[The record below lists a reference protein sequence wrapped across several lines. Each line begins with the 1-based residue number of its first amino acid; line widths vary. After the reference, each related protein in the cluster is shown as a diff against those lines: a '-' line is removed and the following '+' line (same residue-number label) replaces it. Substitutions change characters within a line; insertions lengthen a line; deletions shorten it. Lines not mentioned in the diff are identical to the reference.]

1 VAKSPRAGGKVVTKN
16 FGGVKGK
23 RPEFPVNAAES
34 DATADKQA
42 KFSHYS
48 ILAGCV
54 LLDGAALAWGG
65 HQIYSGATAHPP
77 STVSIFWGALT
88 LVAAIFITRSLLW
101 LSIIVPAMFA
111 AKNKGW
117 QSLEQLC
124 RQGLA
129 MSQLFP
135 GNALTLSLMLVQ
147 SLLTRGELDQ
157 AIALGTE
164 QDKLYA
170 NNPKSVDLMGPL
182 YTSMGMA
189 EQAKGN
195 VRQAIPWNEKA
206 IAAFLKTLEKNAT
219 EKKNWLRKLAESQGG
234 DVSGNLKTQLTVAYF
249 NNATSYFNTMNYRVA
264 KSNFQKAIETAAQ
277 APEFP
282 EKADIVKASREAMTR
297 LKHN

>member
-1 VAKSPRAGGKVVTKN
+1 VAKSPRAGGKIVNKT

-23 RPEFPVNAAES
+23 RPDFPITAVES
-34 DATADKQA
+34 DAAVDKQA
-42 KFSHYS
+42 KLSHYS

-54 LLDGAALAWGG
+54 LLDAAAIAWGG
-65 HQIYSGATAHPP
+65 HEIYTGATAHPP
-77 STVSIFWGALT
+77 VPVSIIVGALT
-88 LVAAIFITRSLLW
+88 LVATVFITRSMLW
-101 LSIIVPAMFA
+101 LSIIAPAMHA

-117 QSLEQLC
+117 QSLEELC
-124 RQGLA
+124 KQGLA
-129 MSQLFP
+129 MSRLFP

-164 QDKLYA
+164 QDKLYG
-170 NNPKSVDLMGPL
+170 NNDKSLDLMGPL
-182 YTSMGMA
+182 YTSLGMA

-195 VRQAIPWNEKA
+195 VKQAIPWNDKA
-206 IAAFLKTLEKNAT
+206 IAAFQKTLERNAT

-234 DVSGNLKTQLTVAYF
+234 DITGNLKTQLTVAYF
-249 NNATSYFNTMNYRVA
+249 NNATSHFNSMNYRAA

-277 APEFP
+277 SPDFP

>member
-1 VAKSPRAGGKVVTKN
+1 VAKSPRAGGKIVNKT

-23 RPEFPVNAAES
+23 RPDFPVAAES
-34 DATADKQA
+34 DAATDKQA
-42 KFSHYS
+42 KVSHYS
-48 ILAGCV
+48 ILAGIV
-54 LLDGAALAWGG
+54 LLDAAAVAWGG
-65 HQIYSGATAHPP
+65 HEIYTGATVHPH
-77 STVSIFWGALT
+77 STLSIVLGALT
-88 LVAAIFITRSLLW
+88 LVAAVFITRSMLW
-101 LSIIVPAMFA
+101 LSIIAPAMFA

-157 AIALGTE
+157 AIEIGTE
-164 QDKLYA
+164 QDKLHG
-170 NNPKSVDLMGPL
+170 NNEKSIDMMGPL
-182 YTSMGMA
+182 YTSLGMA

-206 IAAFLKTLEKNAT
+206 IAAFQKTLERNAT

-234 DVSGNLKTQLTVAYF
+234 DVTGNLKTQLTVAHF
-249 NNATSYFNTMNYRVA
+249 NNATSYFNMQNYRAA

-277 APEFP
+277 SPEFP
-282 EKADIVKASREAMTR
+282 EKADIVRASREAMSR
-297 LKHN
+297 LKHS